1 MRKSVIRKIGTVVSA
16 ITLIAMTSISVLAAQ
31 TDKVDIDRYSV
42 DEEHLNV
49 FVNPSVAGASI
60 DDSNTTVMYGSEKL
74 QIEAIKNFSDTNIPV
89 TYKCIIDVSGSMD
102 QARIDQA
109 KEIIS
114 VLAKEKKDT
123 DNITFSVM
131 GNDLI
136 KSAYFT
142 DGAEL
147 MSKVD
152 TIKVTH
158 EDTNLYYAIVDE
170 VRELTTYDEVNPKRC
185 LIIFS
190 DGADDQATGSTR
202 EEALKAIEDNH
213 IPVFTIGLLKDKPK
227 ETEKESAKIL
237 GSFARESSG
246 GKHYV
251 PKLDE
256 ITSEDIAKDIV
267 STINSS
273 KVIYTNIEDVD
284 TSVKSHELK
293 VSVKTNDGTLEDSI
307 DIAESDIKTIRGIQ
321 ETIAQ
326 PIIIEKIVEQPTA
339 APTAAPT
346 PVPVEE
352 PKTILGLNASL
363 FWLIVAI
370 AVVVLGVVIAI
381 IIIMIKKKSKEE
393 ETEEEEEQ
401 PDQVSEDVDYGVTV
415 GNSKNR
421 AAVVNKAGNVSY
433 SVTLTRMGKE
443 SEKAKDTFKFTVS
456 GDYIIG
462 RSPSK
467 AALAFPEDTALS
479 GAHCTLFIAD
489 RKLCIRDNGS
499 TNGTFIN
506 GVPICGNMVVEKD
519 DVLIIGSYEYR
530 IFWE

>member
-1 MRKSVIRKIGTVVSA
+1 MRKLFIRKIGTVA
-16 ITLIAMTSISVLAAQ
+16 LTITLFVMTSISVLATQ
-31 TDKVDIDRYSV
+31 SDKIDIDRYSV
-42 DEEHLNV
+42 DEEHLNI
-49 FVNPSVAGASI
+49 FVNPSI
-60 DDSNTTVMYGSEKL
+60 DGISVDNDNTTVMYGAEKL
-74 QIEAIKNFSDTNIPV
+74 EIEAIKDFSDTNIPV

-114 VLAKEKKDT
+114 IIAREKKDT
-123 DNITFSVM
+123 DNVTFSAM
-131 GNDLI
+131 GNDII

-142 DGAEL
+142 DSAQL

-170 VRELTTYDEVNPKRC
+170 VQELATFNEVNPKRC

-190 DGADDQATGSTR
+190 DGADEQATGSTR

-213 IPVFTIGLLKDKPK
+213 IPVFTIGLLKDNS
-227 ETEKESAKIL
+227 TERSKESAKIL

-251 PKLDE
+251 PRLDGT
-256 ITSEDIAKDIV
+256 TSEDIAKDIL
-267 STINSS
+267 SAINTS
-273 KVIYTNIEDVD
+273 KVIYANIEDID

-293 VSVKTNDGTLEDSI
+293 VSVNTNVGTTEDSI

-321 ETIAQ
+321 ETILQ
-326 PIIIEKIVEQPTA
+326 PVIIEKVIANPTA
-339 APTAAPT
+339 APTIAPT
-346 PVPVEE
+346 PIPEE
-352 PKTILGLNASL
+352 KTKTILGIRANL
-363 FWLIVAI
+363 FWLLLAIV
-370 AVVVLGVVIAI
+370 VVVLGVAI
-381 IIIMIKKKSKEE
+381 SVVIIMLKKKQK
-393 ETEEEEEQ
+393 EEEEQ
-401 PDQVSEDVDYGVTV
+401 IDEVSENVDYGVTV
-415 GNSKNR
+415 GNSRTQSSVGK
-421 AAVVNKAGNVSY
+421 KIENVAY
-433 SVTLTRMGKE
+433 SITLTRIGKE
-443 SEKAKDTFKFTVS
+443 SEKAKDVFKFTVA

-467 AALAFPEDTALS
+467 ASLAFPEDTALS

-489 RKLCIRDNGS
+489 KKLCIRDNGS

-506 GVPICGNMVVEKD
+506 GVPILGNMVVEKD